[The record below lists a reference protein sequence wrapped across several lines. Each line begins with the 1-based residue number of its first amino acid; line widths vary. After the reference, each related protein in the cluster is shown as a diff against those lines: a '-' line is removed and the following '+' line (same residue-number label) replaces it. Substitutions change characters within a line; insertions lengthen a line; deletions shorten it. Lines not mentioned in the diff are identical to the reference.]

1 MPPAENSAADPSFGR
16 LVKLLGLLWLAG
28 VAMRMTILAMPPVI
42 PLVHEELHMSETQVG
57 LLIGLPLAIFAI
69 AAVPGS
75 LLIARLGVSLAV
87 VAGMAIAAVAGG
99 ARGAAV
105 NVWTLYAAA
114 IATGFGVAIMQPGL
128 PTLVRDWLPNRIALG
143 TVAYTAGMLLGS
155 TFATVLT
162 IPYVLPLVGGS
173 WRLDLVLWA
182 VPAILIVPV
191 FFLLSPK
198 SHDRHAAGTAIGGRW
213 WPDWKNPLIWL
224 LGLTFGSN
232 NSSYFATNAFLG
244 DFLASQGKAH
254 LLGSALG
261 WLNGS
266 QIVALI
272 VLLLTAGRQQGRA
285 WPFLLFGPMLLAGF
299 LGMIFVS
306 SGLGIIVSAGLVG
319 FTTSMTLAASLALP
333 ALLSTPGDVP
343 RTAAGMFTI
352 SYACAIIIPT
362 ISGALWDVTGKP
374 WTAFVPLCVCAV
386 TLTVLGVVVTR
397 YRPATE
403 KSPER

>member
-1 MPPAENSAADPSFGR
+1 
-16 LVKLLGLLWLAG
+16 
-28 VAMRMTILAMPPVI
+28 
-42 PLVHEELHMSETQVG
+42 
-57 LLIGLPLAIFAI
+57 
-69 AAVPGS
+69 
-75 LLIARLGVSLAV
+75 
-87 VAGMAIAAVAGG
+87 
-99 ARGAAV
+99 
-105 NVWTLYAAA
+105 VWTLYAAA

-143 TVAYTAGMLLGS
+143 TIAYTSGMLLGS

-232 NSSYFATNAFLG
+232 NSAYFTTNAFLG
-244 DFLASQGKAH
+244 DYLASEGKAK
-254 LLGSALG
+254 LLGPALG

-266 QIVALI
+266 QIVAL
-272 VLLLTAGRQQGRA
+272 VFLLLMSGRLQRRA
-285 WPFLLFGPMLLAGF
+285 WPFLIFGPMLLAAF
-299 LGMIFVS
+299 LGMIFVPS
-306 SGLGIIVSAGLVG
+306 SLGIIVSAGLVG
-319 FTTSMTLAASLALP
+319 FTTSITLVASLALP

-362 ISGALWDVTGKP
+362 LSGALWDATGRP
-374 WTAFVPLCVCAV
+374 WTAFVPLCLCAV
-386 TLTVLGVVVTR
+386 TLTVLGVVVTG
-397 YRPATE
+397 YRPQSETSAG
-403 KSPER
+403 R